1 MGKDLKPLSEFL
13 PGTTL
18 PVNLLFTTS
27 EKMYRSQKVAEEFL
41 SSNKRVTVFT
51 QEWSAQLFNCI
62 KRLNS
67 HVTTS

>member
-51 QEWSAQLFNCI
+51 QE
-62 KRLNS
+62 
-67 HVTTS
+67 